1 MKIYSVHVSPTATD
15 GDAELVKEGFCW
27 PAFLFTVLWA
37 AWHRAWWVAAA
48 LLVVGIAIVL
58 GMEVLG
64 LGALGKAA
72 VNLGFLALAG
82 FHGGDFL
89 RWSLGRRG
97 YRDQGVVV
105 GDDADAALHRYLDRT
120 RGAIRQSPMAPSP
133 PPSPPASPP
142 ASLPPVPSPLSI
154 PEPGP

>member
-1 MKIYSVHVSPTATD
+1 MKIYSVHVSPTAADRD

-48 LLVVGIAIVL
+48 LLVVNIAIAL
-58 GMEVLG
+58 GTEAIG
-64 LGALGKAA
+64 LGPTGKVA
-72 VNLGFLALAG
+72 VHLGFLVLVG

-89 RWSLGRRG
+89 RWSLARRG
-97 YRDQGVVV
+97 YRDHGVVA
-105 GDDADAALHRYLDRT
+105 GDDAEAALHRYLDRLPS
-120 RGAIRQSPMAPSP
+120 AVRQRPMPPAP

-142 ASLPPVPSPLSI
+142 PVP
-154 PEPGP
+154 EPRP

>member
-1 MKIYSVHVSPTATD
+1 MKIYSVHVSPTAAAGD

-48 LLVVGIAIVL
+48 LLVVSIAIAL
-58 GMEVLG
+58 GAEALG
-64 LGALGKAA
+64 LGLYGRIT
-72 VNLGFLALAG
+72 VNLGFLALVG

-97 YRDQGVVV
+97 YRDQGVVA
-105 GDDADAALHRYLDRT
+105 GDDADAALHRYLDRLP
-120 RGAIRQSPMAPSP
+120 GAVHHGPMSP
-133 PPSPPASPP
+133 PPSPVA
-142 ASLPPVPSPLSI
+142 
-154 PEPGP
+154 GP

>member
-1 MKIYSVHVSPTATD
+1 MKIYSVHVSLTAADGD

-48 LLVVGIAIVL
+48 LLVVAIAI
-58 GMEVLG
+58 G
-64 LGALGKAA
+64 LGAEAVGFGPSGKVA
-72 VNLGFLALAG
+72 VNLGFLVLVG

-105 GDDADAALHRYLDRT
+105 GDDAENALHRYLDRLPT
-120 RGAIRQSPMAPSP
+120 AVRQSPMAPPP
-133 PPSPPASPP
+133 PPSPPA
-142 ASLPPVPSPLSI
+142 SPLSI